1 VERYRPKTWAEVVGQ
16 ERVVGRIRQLAQRGA
31 LAGRAYWLAGQSG
44 TGKTTIARL
53 LAAEVADEFSTQE
66 VDASALTVAALRELE
81 RESAISGWGEKGGRA
96 YLVNEAHGLRKDVIR
111 QFLVMLE
118 RIPSHVVWIFT
129 TTTEGEQGLFED
141 YDDAGPLLS
150 RCLSLPLARRDL
162 AKAFAQRCKD
172 IAEKEGLD
180 GRPIDQYVRLI
191 QKTPAE
197 PTRRAPGSRVG
208 RHAAGRI
215 LTPIPAGRQRA
226 GPRFTYTR

>member
-1 VERYRPKTWAEVVGQ
+1 
-16 ERVVGRIRQLAQRGA
+16 
-31 LAGRAYWLAGQSG
+31 
-44 TGKTTIARL
+44 
-53 LAAEVADEFSTQE
+53 
-66 VDASALTVAALRELE
+66 
-81 RESAISGWGEKGGRA
+81 
-96 YLVNEAHGLRKDVIR
+96 
-111 QFLVMLE
+111 MLE

-191 QKTPAE
+191 QKH
-197 PTRRAPGSRVG
+197 RQNLRAALQEVESGAMLPDES
-208 RHAAGRI
+208 
-215 LTPIPAGRQRA
+215 
-226 GPRFTYTR
+226 